1 MGNFYQMS
9 TLQATFFNFSV
20 FSSKQRSQ
28 TPQNHQIFVL
38 EPTKTIKERQLQAY
52 KKTLLVWE
60 SFSLRWTRDFGTA
73 AKKSIVKWVAKRV
86 KKLLVLYQHFEGSTN
101 MLLGCV

>member
-1 MGNFYQMS
+1 MP
-9 TLQATFFNFSV
+9 LQATFFDFSV
-20 FSSKQRSQ
+20 FSSKQHGQTHQNRQLFALERSK
-28 TPQNHQIFVL
+28 I
-38 EPTKTIKERQLQAY
+38 IKERQLQAY
-52 KKTLLVWE
+52 EKTLPNQE